1 MTDRAG
7 WPILARVRWRFA
19 IAISAIWSILV
30 LGAPGAGAEGNP
42 DAAKLFQEGRELAEQ
57 GKHDEACERFA
68 RSHELERAAGTMLNL
83 GDCAE
88 RAGELRRAWLL
99 FDEAAREY
107 ERTGKAGPAK
117 FARGRADALAP
128 RLATV
133 VVRIAEP
140 RAGGLTVRIAG
151 RAVAP
156 AAEIVERLEP
166 GTVRIEVGAT
176 GREPFATAASV
187 ALGAEVVVEVPALR
201 AMDGGVVVAPPPVD
215 RPVRTRRQRR
225 RVLIAA
231 GVGGAGVLAAGVAGA
246 FAAAAVSADRTYK
259 DKQEELG
266 CTVSCTEEGL
276 AILGPYYDRAVRR
289 ADLATGFAI
298 GGAALIAGGVV
309 LYLTAPRE
317 QISVAPAV
325 SPGTVGLLATVR
337 F

>member
-1 MTDRAG
+1 
-7 WPILARVRWRFA
+7 
-19 IAISAIWSILV
+19 
-30 LGAPGAGAEGNP
+30 
-42 DAAKLFQEGRELAEQ
+42 
-57 GKHDEACERFA
+57 
-68 RSHELERAAGTMLNL
+68 
-83 GDCAE
+83 
-88 RAGELRRAWLL
+88 
-99 FDEAAREY
+99 
-107 ERTGKAGPAK
+107 
-117 FARGRADALAP
+117 
-128 RLATV
+128 
-133 VVRIAEP
+133 
-140 RAGGLTVRIAG
+140 
-151 RAVAP
+151 
-156 AAEIVERLEP
+156 
-166 GTVRIEVGAT
+166 
-176 GREPFATAASV
+176 V
-187 ALGAEVVVEVPALR
+187 ALGAAVVVDVPALR
-201 AMDGGVVVAPPPVD
+201 AMDGGGVVAPAPTPAAVD

-231 GVGGAGVLAAGVAGA
+231 GVGGAGVLAAGGAGA

-298 GGAALIAGGVV
+298 GGGALIAGGVV

>member
-1 MTDRAG
+1 MRSS
-7 WPILARVRWRFA
+7 FA
-19 IAISAIWSILV
+19 IAIGSILV
-30 LGAPGAGAEGNP
+30 LGAPGAGAQGSPE
-42 DAAKLFQEGRELAEQ
+42 AARLFQEGRTLAEQ

-99 FDEAAREY
+99 YAEAAREY
-107 ERTGKAGPAK
+107 EQTGKAGPAR
-117 FARGRADALAP
+117 FARDRADALAP

-151 RAVAP
+151 RAVTP

-246 FAAAAVSADRTYK
+246 FAAAAVGADRTYK

-276 AILGPYYDRAVRR
+276 AILEPYYDRAVRR

-298 GGAALIAGGVV
+298 GSVALIAGGVV

-317 QISVAPAV
+317 PISVAPAV
-325 SPGTVGLLATVR
+325 APGTVGLLATVR